1 MPCNLRFAIKRN
13 NQFLNPVEAFELLE
27 CCLDPFYDEEAD
39 IIIEQHNG
47 FVEIMNGNQNLKID
61 PFNKFHTF
69 KGQFEKSSLYKDP
82 LAKAIGCKGSY
93 RPEVLDSTFGWGDD
107 SLRMLAWGCHVHGLE
122 RNPVIFSA
130 MKLAL
135 KKLSDLPVSLE
146 WIDSKDYEQIHDV
159 VYFDPMFEEKDLKSL
174 PKKEMQWLRL
184 LAGKGDLSASDNFNF
199 LKTLASKRLVVKRSL
214 KAESFGRFEMQIKGK
229 RSRFDVNLF

>member
-1 MPCNLRFAIKRN
+1 MPCNLRFAIKHN

-27 CCLDPFYDEEAD
+27 CRLDSFYDRESK
-39 IIIEQHNG
+39 IVIELYDD
-47 FVEIMNGNQNLKID
+47 FVEIFNEDQSLKVD
-61 PFNKFHTF
+61 PVNKYQTL
-69 KGQFEKSSLYKDP
+69 KRQFDKSSLYKDP
-82 LAKAIGCKGSY
+82 LARAIGCKGSY
-93 RPEVLDSTFGWGDD
+93 RPDVLDSTFGWGDD
-107 SLRMLAWGCHVHGLE
+107 SLRMLAWGCRIKALE

-135 KKLSDLPVSLE
+135 KKLSNLPLSLE
-146 WIDSKDYEQIHDV
+146 WTDSKSYERVHDV

-184 LAGKGDLSASDNFNF
+184 LAGKGDSGAVDNFNR
-199 LKTLASKRLVVKRSL
+199 LKAFASKRLVVKRSL
-214 KAESFGRFEMQIKGK
+214 KAESFGKFEMQIKGK